1 MNFIMTRGKIIFMD
15 NISIVFSKQFTNR
28 VEQILH
34 SPCNI
39 PGKMFEMT
47 MVVDSNL
54 HKKEILNTI
63 PKLLLI
69 LKRHSEVFRNVRLN
83 IVNWYDDNNIINQV
97 VPMSMAMLESRYN
110 DYKQNISIKSYDRL
124 MNNLKLFHARS
135 KLIIIVTDG
144 SYQASPKEEL
154 LKIMQPFLNR
164 KVMNVVVSADD
175 IKIE

>member
-1 MNFIMTRGKIIFMD
+1 
-15 NISIVFSKQFTNR
+15 
-28 VEQILH
+28 
-34 SPCNI
+34 
-39 PGKMFEMT
+39 
-47 MVVDSNL
+47 
-54 HKKEILNTI
+54 
-63 PKLLLI
+63 
-69 LKRHSEVFRNVRLN
+69 
-83 IVNWYDDNNIINQV
+83 
-97 VPMSMAMLESRYN
+97 MSMAMLESRYN